1 MKSIKSRLNTN
12 KRLFLMLFLLTVI
25 WDRGYTVLKGYEMKN
40 RRLLTLLIIF
50 ICISILVVLCSSVFL
65 VKEITITGESL
76 DDTGITE
83 ENLIDSLGIK
93 STSNIFLVKR
103 SKCLEN
109 LEKNFPYIKVN
120 KIDKKLPDGI
130 IVDISIRKEMYLV
143 KIQDG
148 LYAYLDGE
156 GRVLKVCEANPI
168 GSTIYPCLVY
178 FSGMSID
185 RENFLEGTDADI
197 PLLYLLQNL
206 ATVLRK
212 EGCSV
217 EDSYNLLKQVTVIS
231 GYSTHLEIE
240 TNYGLTLEIRK
251 VDADL
256 CEKLEYAF
264 EVYKNFRSE
273 TKVGKIAI
281 FRNLEGEITH
291 TFTSL

>member
-1 MKSIKSRLNTN
+1 
-12 KRLFLMLFLLTVI
+12 
-25 WDRGYTVLKGYEMKN
+25 MKN
-40 RRLLTLLIIF
+40 RRLLTLLIVF
-50 ICISILVVLCSSVFL
+50 ACIAVLIVLCSSAFS

-76 DDTGITE
+76 EGTDMTK

-93 STSNIFLVKR
+93 STTNIFLVKR

-109 LEKNFPYIKVN
+109 LERRFPYIKVN

-130 IVDISIRKEMYLV
+130 EVNISIRKEMYLV

-178 FSGMSID
+178 FNGMSID
-185 RENFLEGTDADI
+185 RENFIEGTDADI
-197 PLLYLLQNL
+197 PLLYVLQDM
-206 ATVLRK
+206 ATALNK

-217 EDSYNLLKQVTVIS
+217 EDSYNLLKQATIIS

-251 VDADL
+251 ADADL
-256 CEKLEYAF
+256 CEKLEYAL